1 MSDFERELEAYLD
14 ERLAL
19 TGSAKHTWITEGARW
34 ALESQVVRAMAEALK
49 ERDQLRAERD
59 QYKIDMEIADAQA
72 GELRAEVAAAWAE
85 VERLNVAWAEDAKIL
100 KDYEAEIDRL
110 RAALERV
117 ESEDNGWA
125 GFEAAKALAKGEC
138 E

>member
-85 VERLNVAWAEDAKIL
+85 VEHFRNALDLVLYYVEGDAT
-100 KDYEAEIDRL
+100 YEGVKMKVEKML
-110 RAALERV
+110 R
-117 ESEDNGWA
+117 
-125 GFEAAKALAKGEC
+125 GEK
-138 E
+138 